1 LLGSTGE
8 RIVASATNEI
18 DDIRR
23 RMALIRRELHEDI
36 RGVVE
41 SAEAVT
47 DWKHWIR
54 DYPWASMAL
63 AAGVGFWLVPK
74 RRKLVKPQ
82 EVARAV
88 VAEIQPA
95 VQTVQAAVPAP
106 EPKQKGRGLIGA
118 GLGLI
123 GPIVMRAAQNYATH
137 LVSHWIAQQ
146 KEQMAHAM
154 AASGQAPRMGQ
165 GPGHGPGHAYG
176 PGPGPGFGMGR
187 PGSGP
192 SQTQGGMR

>member
-1 LLGSTGE
+1 LGSTGK
-8 RIVASATNEI
+8 RIVASVTNEI

-23 RMALIRRELHEDI
+23 RMALIRRELREDVL
-36 RGVVE
+36 GVVE

-54 DYPWASMAL
+54 DYPWASVAL
-63 AAGVGFWLVPK
+63 AAAVGFWLVPK
-74 RRKLVKPQ
+74 RRRTVKPK

-88 VAEIQPA
+88 VAEIQPV
-95 VQTVQAAVPAP
+95 VQTAQAAALAP
-106 EPKQKGRGLIGA
+106 EPRKKGSGLIGA

-123 GPIVMRAAQNYATH
+123 APIALRAAQNYATH

-146 KEQMAHAM
+146 QAHMAHAM
-154 AASGQAPRMGQ
+154 AASGRAPGMGHV
-165 GPGHGPGHAYG
+165 PGHGHAYG

-187 PGSGP
+187 PGGGS
-192 SQTQGGMR
+192 SQAQGGMR